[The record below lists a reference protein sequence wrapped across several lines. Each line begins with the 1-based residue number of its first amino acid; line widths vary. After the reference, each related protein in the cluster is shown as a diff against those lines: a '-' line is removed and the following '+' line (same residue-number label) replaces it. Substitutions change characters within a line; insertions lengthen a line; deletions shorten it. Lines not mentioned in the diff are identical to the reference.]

1 MLLLLLVFA
10 IITFYLHSTIEIDD
24 QLSFHCITRG
34 INTLWLSK
42 DHVKSLQLHHGLF
55 QLILQVQSFFVFFC
69 CFFFI
74 CCCCFFFVFFFEKTI
89 VYSYMNEN

>member
-24 QLSFHCITRG
+24 QLSFHRITRG

-42 DHVKSLQLHHGLF
+42 DHVKFLQLHHGLF
-55 QLILQVQSFFVFFC
+55 QLILQVQSFFGFFCLFFLFVVVVFF
-69 CFFFI
+69 
-74 CCCCFFFVFFFEKTI
+74 FFFEKNNRI
-89 VYSYMNEN
+89 